1 MPVMP
6 GAMPGALWCSV
17 TARPPIGG
25 IEVIDASELENPP
38 PGHVLLIDLPF
49 GVVEE
54 RWLGAV
60 RTLARQPR
68 VSPRRFVAL
77 GLLGNIKLLGLDE
90 VIALHADGFSEQLTQ
105 PFLAELQHLGAQR
118 LQLSRRLDD
127 YGRISRNLN
136 LGCARF
142 HGADLALVWADDVL
156 TRLLGTGA
164 GTGSSAPPL
173 SLCDVFENDVE
184 LDHLLDKV
192 RQVGQATTTLRLRNK
207 RNIWAT
213 ALRPADAPD
222 SLLLLLHDSHE
233 IASELMARNRVADL
247 LEEVGFAYFVWDADG
262 HTVFSNRKDQEILE
276 ATAELTYGRPRR
288 EWFANPG
295 DFDEIVAKSLSS
307 TLSRRV
313 LLRTHGGR
321 PVWVEAA
328 FRTVKDSNQDLLRIE
343 AAYRD
348 VNIAERLA
356 QAISDV
362 SALEAGLAGTAEGI
376 LEAILNIVDHAS
388 STIMVRNEK
397 RRRIFPLC
405 LRGTRQFGKRL
416 ILKDIDDWWHELR
429 TTDRARIWPRAQI
442 PASVVELFGDNA
454 EQMHSLC
461 VLPLSRTGDAATSA
475 IWLAMPE
482 HPLSEPSAPDMLG
495 TLLQLCQRQ
504 IRLAN
509 TRDSFELISSLMS
522 RRFEITTL
530 DRLDHFLHDARL
542 LLEQNIPV
550 EGCSIFRVGL
560 EDRSATLTLS
570 TTSGL
575 EDSSSVATYQFG
587 EGMTG
592 MVAQSGERVTFEMA
606 TENDRRGKHIEKV
619 AHPILTWAGV
629 PMRDRQGRT
638 VGVIRCTNRKVNTDR
653 YSLVTGFS
661 EFDMATLREFADAC
675 GVLVELTLIDAR
687 RQRTVARIAH
697 EIRSPIV
704 AIRNNLEYL
713 SDHYAPH
720 DEKTLAKLADLE
732 LDAAILLDQVRK
744 LDVVFNQ
751 PGTSAGDPVQQVQLS
766 EILWKTYYTMVPELN
781 ARNIRTAP
789 NRPMEVVGR
798 LPKLWLPPAAIAQ
811 ITFNLFW
818 NAIKYSHHDP
828 AKFKIVVTLEAWD
841 DQFTIRF
848 RDWGIG
854 IDAKYRA
861 QIFDE
866 NFRTPEARLHDARG
880 LGLGLALSRRLAQ
893 DLRGDLVLGSNSAPT
908 ELVLTLPKSLAHEPP
923 KPSKV

>member
-1 MPVMP
+1 MPVT
-6 GAMPGALWCSV
+6 PGALWCSV
-17 TARPPIGG
+17 TARSPIPG
-25 IEVIDASELENPP
+25 IDVIDVSELDNPP
-38 PGHVLLIDLPF
+38 SGHVLLIDLPF
-49 GVVEE
+49 GTVEE

-68 VSPRRFVAL
+68 TSPRRFVAL

-90 VIALHADGFSEQLTQ
+90 VVALHADGFSEQLTQ
-105 PFLAELQHLGAQR
+105 PFLAELQQIGAQR

-142 HGADLALVWADDVL
+142 HGPDLALVWADDVL
-156 TRLLGTGA
+156 TRLLGTDGR
-164 GTGSSAPPL
+164 TESSALPL
-173 SLCDVFENDVE
+173 SLRDVFEHDVE

-207 RNIWAT
+207 RDIWAT

-222 SLLLLLHDSHE
+222 SLLLLLHDSKE
-233 IASELMARNRVADL
+233 IASELTARTRVADL
-247 LEEVGFAYFVWDADG
+247 LEEVGFAYFVCYADG
-262 HTVFSNRKDQEILE
+262 HTLFSNRKDQEILE
-276 ATAELTYGRPRR
+276 ATAELAHGRPRR
-288 EWFANPG
+288 EWFANPEE
-295 DFDEIVAKSLSS
+295 FDEIVAKSLSS
-307 TLSRRV
+307 PLSKRV

-321 PVWVEAA
+321 RVWAEAA
-328 FRTVKDSNQDLLRIE
+328 FRTVKGNNQDLLRIE

-348 VNIAERLA
+348 VNLAERLA

-362 SALEAGLAGTAEGI
+362 SALEFGLARTAEEI
-376 LEAILNIVDHAS
+376 LGAMVNIVDNTS
-388 STIMVRNEK
+388 STIMVRDEK
-397 RRRIFPLC
+397 HRRIFPLC

-416 ILKDIDDWWHELR
+416 ILKDIDDWWRELR
-429 TTDRARIWPRAQI
+429 VIDHARIWLRAQI
-442 PASVVELFGDNA
+442 PASVIELFGDNA

-461 VLPLSRTGDAATSA
+461 VLPLQRTGDVMTSA

-482 HPLSEPSAPDMLG
+482 HPLSEPSAPERLG
-495 TLLQLCQRQ
+495 SLLQLCQRQ
-504 IRLAN
+504 LRLAN
-509 TRDSFELISSLMS
+509 TRDSFQLIRSLMS

-530 DRLDHFLHDARL
+530 DRLDSFLHDARR

-560 EDRSATLTLS
+560 EDRSAMLTLS

-575 EDSSSVATYQFG
+575 EDESSVAMYQFG

-592 MVAQSGERVTFEMA
+592 TVAQRGERVTFEMGA
-606 TENDRRGKHIEKV
+606 EKERRGKHIEKV
-619 AHPILTWAGV
+619 AHPIITWAGV

-638 VGVIRCTNRKVNTDR
+638 VGVVRCTNRKVSTGRD
-653 YSLVTGFS
+653 SQVTGFS
-661 EFDMATLREFADAC
+661 EFDMATLRQFADAC
-675 GVLVELTLIDAR
+675 GVLVELTRIDAR

-704 AIRNNLEYL
+704 AIRNNLEFL

-720 DEKTLAKLADLE
+720 DDKTAAKLADLE

-751 PGTSAGDPVQQVQLS
+751 PGTTAGDPVQQIHLS
-766 EILWKTYYTMVPELN
+766 EILWKTYYTMIPELK
-781 ARNIRTAP
+781 ARNIKTVP

-798 LPKLWLPPAAIAQ
+798 LPKLWLPPAAVAQ

-828 AKFKIVVTLEAWD
+828 ARFRIQVILEDWD
-841 DQFTIRF
+841 DPYTIRF

-854 IDAKYRA
+854 IDARYRT
-861 QIFDE
+861 QIFEE

-893 DLRGDLVLGSNSAPT
+893 DLRGDLVLGSHSGPT
-908 ELVLTLPKSLAHEPP
+908 EFVLTLPKSLAHEKP
-923 KPSKV
+923 KTSKV

>member
-1 MPVMP
+1 
-6 GAMPGALWCSV
+6 MPGALWCSV
-17 TARPPIGG
+17 TAPPPVGG
-25 IEVIDASELENPP
+25 IEVIEASQLEKLP

-49 GVVEE
+49 GIVDE
-54 RWLGAV
+54 RWLDAV
-60 RTLARQPR
+60 RRLARQPR
-68 VSPRRFVAL
+68 GSPRRFVAL

-90 VIALHADGFSEQLTQ
+90 VVALHADGFSEQLTQ
-105 PFLAELQHLGAQR
+105 PFLAELQQLGQQR
-118 LQLSRRLDD
+118 LLLSRRLDD

-142 HGADLALVWADDVL
+142 HGPDLALVWADNVL
-156 TRLLGTGA
+156 TRLLGTND

-173 SLCDVFENDVE
+173 SLRDVFEHDAE

-192 RQVGQATTTLRLRNK
+192 SQVGQATMTLRLRNK

-222 SLLLLLHDSHE
+222 SLLLLLHDSRE

-276 ATAELTYGRPRR
+276 ATAELTYRRPRR

-295 DFDEIVAKSLSS
+295 DFDEIVDKSLSS
-307 TLSRRV
+307 PLSQRV
-313 LLRTHGGR
+313 LLRTDSGR
-321 PVWVEAA
+321 EVWAEAA
-328 FRTVKDSNQDLLRIE
+328 FRTVKGNNQDLLRIE

-362 SALEAGLAGTAEGI
+362 SALEFGLARTAEGI
-376 LEAILNIVDHAS
+376 LGALVNIVDNTS
-388 STIMVRNEK
+388 STIMVRDEEH
-397 RRRIFPLC
+397 RRVFPLC
-405 LRGTRQFGKRL
+405 LRGTQQFGKRL
-416 ILKDIDDWWHELR
+416 ILRDIDGWWHEPR
-429 TTDRARIWPRAQI
+429 TTDCARIWPKAQV
-442 PASVVELFGDNA
+442 PASVIELFGDNA

-461 VLPLSRTGDAATSA
+461 VLPLQRTGDVTTSA
-475 IWLAMPE
+475 IWLAIPE
-482 HPLSEPSAPDMLG
+482 HPLSEPSVPELG

-504 IRLAN
+504 LRLAN
-509 TRDSFELISSLMS
+509 TRDSFQLIRSLMS

-530 DRLDHFLHDARL
+530 GSLDRFLHDARL
-542 LLEQNIPV
+542 LLEQNIPI

-560 EDRSATLTLS
+560 EDRSAILTLS

-575 EDSSSVATYQFG
+575 ENGSSVATYQFG

-606 TENDRRGKHIEKV
+606 AEKDRRGKHIEKV
-619 AHPILTWAGV
+619 PHPIITWAGV
-629 PMRDRQGRT
+629 PMRDRQGNT
-638 VGVIRCTNRKVNTDR
+638 VGVIRCTNRKVNTDP
-653 YSLVTGFS
+653 YSPVTGFS
-661 EFDMATLREFADAC
+661 EFDMATLREFADSC

-704 AIRNNLEYL
+704 AIRNNLEFL

-720 DEKTLAKLADLE
+720 DEKTLAKLADLA

-751 PGTSAGDPVQQVQLS
+751 PGTTAGDPVRRIQLS
-766 EILWKTYYTMVPELN
+766 KILWKTYYTMVPELN
-781 ARNIRTAP
+781 ARNIQTVP
-789 NRPMEVVGR
+789 NRPMKVVGR

-828 AKFKIVVTLEAWD
+828 AKFRIVVILEAWD
-841 DQFTIRF
+841 DKYTIRF

-854 IDAKYRA
+854 IDAQYRT
-861 QIFDE
+861 QIFHE

-893 DLRGDLVLGSNSAPT
+893 DLRGDLVLGSNSSPT
-908 ELVLTLPKSLAHEPP
+908 EFVLTLPKSLAHEPP
-923 KPSKV
+923 KTTEV

>member
-1 MPVMP
+1 MPV
-6 GAMPGALWCSV
+6 MPGALWCSV
-17 TARPPIGG
+17 TARPPIDG
-25 IEVIDASELENPP
+25 IEVIDAAELENPP

-49 GVVEE
+49 GTVEE
-54 RWLGAV
+54 RWLAAV

-90 VIALHADGFSEQLTQ
+90 VVALHADGFSEQLTP

-127 YGRISRNLN
+127 YRRISRNLN

-142 HGADLALVWADDVL
+142 HGADLTLVWADDVL
-156 TRLLGTGA
+156 TQLLGTDA
-164 GTGSSAPPL
+164 GTASSTPPL
-173 SLCDVFENDVE
+173 SLRDVFEHDVE

-192 RQVGQATTTLRLRNK
+192 SQIGQGTTTLRLRNK

-222 SLLLLLHDSHE
+222 SLLLLLHDSNE

-247 LEEVGFAYFVWDADG
+247 LEEVGFAYFVCYADG

-288 EWFANPG
+288 EWFADPG
-295 DFDEIVAKSLSS
+295 EFDEIVKQSLSRP
-307 TLSRRV
+307 LSKRV
-313 LLRTHGGR
+313 LLRTQCER
-321 PVWVEAA
+321 EVWAEAA
-328 FRTVKDSNQDLLRIE
+328 FRTVKGSNEDLLRIE

-348 VNIAERLA
+348 INLVERLA
-356 QAISDV
+356 QALSDV
-362 SALEAGLAGTAEGI
+362 SALEFGLARTAEG
-376 LEAILNIVDHAS
+376 LLGAIVNIVDSTS
-388 STIMVRNEK
+388 SMIMVRNEEH
-397 RRRIFPLC
+397 RRVFPLC
-405 LRGTRQFGKRL
+405 LRGARPFGKRL
-416 ILKDIDDWWHELR
+416 ILKDIEDWWHELR
-429 TTDRARIWPRAQI
+429 TTDRARIWPKAQI
-442 PASVVELFGDNA
+442 PPSVIELLGENA
-454 EQMHSLC
+454 DQMHSLC
-461 VLPLSRTGDAATSA
+461 VLPLVRTCEVTTSA

-482 HPLSEPSAPDMLG
+482 HPVSEPSAPLELG

-504 IRLAN
+504 LRLAN
-509 TRDSFELISSLMS
+509 TRDSFELIRSLMS
-522 RRFEITTL
+522 RRSEITTL

-542 LLEQNIPV
+542 LLEQYIPM

-560 EDRSATLTLS
+560 EDRAAMLTLS

-575 EDSSSVATYQFG
+575 EDASPMATYRFG

-592 MVAQSGERVTFEMA
+592 TVAQSGERVTFEMA
-606 TENDRRGKHIEKV
+606 LEKDRRGKHIEKV
-619 AHPILTWAGV
+619 AHPIVTWAGV

-638 VGVIRCTNRKVNTDR
+638 VGVVRCTNRKVNTER
-653 YSLVTGFS
+653 YSQVTGFS
-661 EFDMATLREFADAC
+661 EFDMATLRQFADAC
-675 GVLVELTLIDAR
+675 GVLIELTRIDAP

-704 AIRNNLEYL
+704 AIRNNLEFL
-713 SDHYAPH
+713 STKYTPH
-720 DEKTLAKLADLE
+720 DDKTAAKLDDLE

-751 PGTSAGDPVQQVQLS
+751 PGTTAGDPVQQIQLS
-766 EILWKTYYTMVPELN
+766 EILWKTYYTMVPELK
-781 ARNIRTAP
+781 ARNIKTAP

-828 AKFKIVVTLEAWD
+828 AKFRIKVIVEDWD
-841 DQFTIRF
+841 DPYTIRF
-848 RDWGIG
+848 QDWGIG
-854 IDAKYRA
+854 IDARYRD
-861 QIFDE
+861 QIFEE

-880 LGLGLALSRRLAQ
+880 LGLGLALSRKLAR
-893 DLRGDLVLGSNSAPT
+893 DLRGDLVLNSNISPT
-908 ELVLTLPKSLAHEPP
+908 EFVLTLPKSLAHEPP
-923 KPSKV
+923 KTSKV